1 MSLRELAVKC
11 GTSKS
16 AIFLYEQ
23 GKRKPKYEVLEALAD
38 VFNVDMAYLM
48 GRQEAPL
55 TLEKPAP
62 ADGYTDV
69 DNKALFA
76 ANLNKYM
83 RKYNKSR
90 RDISEALRI
99 SYYTVSDWCV
109 GKKYPRMD
117 KVEKLAMFFGIQK
130 SDLIED
136 KTEKP
141 APADGYTDEER
152 ALIEAFRSLSPADR
166 ELFGRLL
173 KRALK

>member
-1 MSLRELAVKC
+1 MNTLAEKLKSLREQRGMSMRDLADKC

-62 ADGYTDV
+62 ADGYTD
-69 DNKALFA
+69 
-76 ANLNKYM
+76 
-83 RKYNKSR
+83 
-90 RDISEALRI
+90 
-99 SYYTVSDWCV
+99 
-109 GKKYPRMD
+109 
-117 KVEKLAMFFGIQK
+117 
-130 SDLIED
+130 
-136 KTEKP
+136 
-141 APADGYTDEER
+141 EER
-152 ALIEAFRSLSPADR
+152 ALIDAFRSLSPADR

-173 KRALK
+173 RRVLK

>member
-1 MSLRELAVKC
+1 M
-11 GTSKS
+11 
-16 AIFLYEQ
+16 
-23 GKRKPKYEVLEALAD
+23 
-38 VFNVDMAYLM
+38 
-48 GRQEAPL
+48 
-55 TLEKPAP
+55 
-62 ADGYTDV
+62 